1 MSRIGV
7 VKTCKLY
14 IGGAYPR
21 SESGR
26 TVPVADPQG
35 RVVAHAARASRKDL
49 RDAVEAAAKA
59 ADGWAGA
66 TPYLRGQILYRVAE
80 FMESRREEL
89 VESIRLVE
97 GSTAGAARKEVERS
111 IDRMV
116 SFAGWTD
123 KMPSLLGGQCA
134 VAGPYYVMSVVEP
147 IGVAATVAPPGP
159 SLLGLVTAMAPPLAA
174 GNAVIAL
181 ASEANPLPGVVL
193 SEILGVSDVPAGVA
207 NVLTGGVGELV
218 PAMASHR
225 QIGVLGAIGLPA
237 EVATAAGEAAA
248 ESLKR
253 LRLVDV
259 PVERSALDEHDR
271 WTDLDAIRP
280 WIEVKAIWHP
290 TSIA

>member
-134 VAGPYYVMSVVEP
+134 VAGPFYVMSVVEP

-159 SLLGLVTAMAPPLAA
+159 SLLGLVTALAPPLAA
-174 GNAVIAL
+174 GNAVVAL

-248 ESLKR
+248 GSLKR

>member
-14 IGGAYPR
+14 IGGSYPR

-59 ADGWAGA
+59 ADGWASA
-66 TPYLRGQILYRVAE
+66 TPFLRGQILYRVAE
-80 FMESRREEL
+80 FMEARREEL
-89 VESIRLVE
+89 VESIRVVE

-134 VAGPYYVMSVVEP
+134 VAGPFYVMSVIEP
-147 IGVAATVAPPGP
+147 IGVAATVAPPAP
-159 SLLGLVTAMAPPLAA
+159 SLLGLVTALAPPLAA
-174 GNAVIAL
+174 GNAVVAL
-181 ASEANPLPGVVL
+181 ASETNPLPGVVL

-259 PVERSALDEHDR
+259 PVERSGLDDHDR